1 MLTFYDCSTA
11 PSPRRA
17 RIFLAEK
24 DLKEG
29 RDYECKQID
38 LAKGEQMSEAFV
50 AVNPRRA
57 VPALKTEDGQII
69 TENVAIAT
77 YLEDRFPQ
85 PSLMGTNA
93 YSKAMV
99 SEWNWRCEFEGLYA
113 IAEILR
119 NSSPHMKGRAMTGRQ
134 NIEQIPALA
143 ERGRLRI
150 QTFWEDLDAQL
161 QNNAF
166 VTGDSFSF
174 ADITALVGMD
184 FSRWVKAAPGEEFE
198 ALHAWHK
205 KVRDRPSAKI

>member
-24 DLKEG
+24 GVEF
-29 RDYECKQID
+29 ECKQID
-38 LAKGEQMSEAFV
+38 LAKGEQMSAAFV

-77 YLEDRFPQ
+77 YLEDRFPE
-85 PSLMGTNA
+85 PPLMGTDA
-93 YSKAMV
+93 FSKAMV

-161 QNNAF
+161 QKNDF
-166 VTGDSFSF
+166 VAGNSFSF

-184 FSRWVKAAPGEEFE
+184 FSRWVKAVPSEEFE

-205 KVRDRPSAKI
+205 KVSERPSTKA